1 MRRVKMLEEDVE
13 SAYEE
18 LGGKIEET
26 NSQES
31 VVDCP
36 PAFLDFLVDA
46 KE

>member
-1 MRRVKMLEEDVE
+1 MLEEDVE

-18 LGGKIEET
+18 LGGKIEKT

-31 VVDCP
+31 VVNCLL
-36 PAFLDFLVDA
+36 AFLDLLVDA